1 VTVDGLLQ
9 QDNEGQEYGLD
20 EAAPCHKPQGRSGR
34 QPCAHQPARRPA
46 PYHQLRE
53 GLSNLTVYQPY
64 NLLRVARLKRD
75 FPGGNNCAADTHTEG
90 KGKRDHTNDQ

>member
-1 VTVDGLLQ
+1 MFVFNRRHGLRSKL
-9 QDNEGQEYGLD
+9 YGW
-20 EAAPCHKPQGRSGR
+20 
-34 QPCAHQPARRPA
+34 
-46 PYHQLRE
+46 Y
-53 GLSNLTVYQPY
+53 NLKVYQPY